1 MHKNRPTLMARISTQ
16 ISATADLNQVIRW
29 LIECQNDPMSL
40 DASHLP
46 ALGRRSHLRV
56 ARPVTAPRAV
66 LCGLWLVEEVDA
78 GVCVLAGH
86 LRFVAHPTATEIKV
100 SFDGHALPQIGD
112 SALQLLELIASSI
125 KRLSPRALVQVAP
138 VRARLSAAG

>member
-1 MHKNRPTLMARISTQ
+1 MQENRPTLMARISTQ

-40 DASHLP
+40 DAGHLP
-46 ALGRRSHLRV
+46 ALGRGSRLRV

-66 LCGLWLVEEVDA
+66 LCALWLVEEVDA
-78 GVCVLAGH
+78 GVCLLAGH
-86 LRFVAHPTATEIKV
+86 LRFVAHPTASEIKV

-112 SALQLLELIASSI
+112 AALQLLELIASSI
-125 KRLSPRALVQVAP
+125 KRLSPRALVEIAP